1 MFNPFATIL
10 YFLFLGRNGIFL
22 LGAIFWVW
30 VLYDCL
36 TKEAS
41 EGNDKVAWL
50 LFILMVPIVGALVYY
65 LVRRPER
72 IKTVGH

>member
-1 MFNPFATIL
+1 MFNPFANLL
-10 YFLFLGRNGIFL
+10 YFLFMGRNGIFL
-22 LGAIFWVW
+22 LGAIFWFWIV
-30 VLYDCL
+30 YDCL

-50 LFILMVPIVGALVYY
+50 LFILLVPIIGALVYY

-72 IKTVGH
+72 IKTVGR